1 MMSKKFIQMLNFQKT
16 LRLKSKKLSINS
28 RNKGAAF
35 ERQIANALIEDL
47 NLTNPVKRILEQ
59 TRTKE
64 LPDLMLGNWCIE
76 CKAYGTGAE
85 PRPDWWD
92 QVVASSHG
100 TNLKP
105 ALVYKFNNRPIKV
118 RVLASS
124 INNKI
129 KNNLI
134 TVDLL
139 WPDFIQIILE
149 LFQEDIELHEQNFQA

>member
-1 MMSKKFIQMLNFQKT
+1 MT
-16 LRLKSKKLSINS
+16 INS

-47 NLTNPVKRILEQ
+47 NLKNPVKRILEQ

-64 LPDLMLGNWCIE
+64 LPDLILGTWCIE
-76 CKAYGTGAE
+76 CKAYGAGAE

-92 QVVASSHG
+92 QVLASSSG
-100 TNLKP
+100 QGQKP

-118 RVLASS
+118 RVLANS
-124 INNKI
+124 INKKI
-129 KNNLI
+129 KNSLV

-149 LFQEDIELHEQNFQA
+149 LFQEDIELHERTHQV

>member
-1 MMSKKFIQMLNFQKT
+1 
-16 LRLKSKKLSINS
+16 LSINS

-47 NLTNPVKRILEQ
+47 NLQNPVKRILEQ

-64 LPDLMLGNWCIE
+64 LPDLMLGTWCIE
-76 CKAYGTGAE
+76 CKAYGAGAE

-92 QVVASSHG
+92 QVLASSSG
-100 TNLKP
+100 QGLKP

-118 RVLASS
+118 RVLANS
-124 INNKI
+124 INKEI
-129 KNNLI
+129 KNNLV

-149 LFQEDIELHEQNFQA
+149 LFQEDIELHEQSYQV

>member
-1 MMSKKFIQMLNFQKT
+1 M
-16 LRLKSKKLSINS
+16 SINS

-47 NLTNPVKRILEQ
+47 NLQNPVKRILEQ
-59 TRTKE
+59 SRTKE
-64 LPDLMLGNWCIE
+64 LPDLMLGTWCIE
-76 CKAYGTGAE
+76 CKAYGAGAE

-92 QVVASSHG
+92 QVLASSSG
-100 TNLKP
+100 QGLKP

-118 RVLASS
+118 RVLANS
-124 INNKI
+124 INKEI
-129 KNNLI
+129 KNNLV

-149 LFQEDIELHEQNFQA
+149 LFQEDIELHEQNYKV

>member
-1 MMSKKFIQMLNFQKT
+1 M
-16 LRLKSKKLSINS
+16 SINS

-47 NLTNPVKRILEQ
+47 NLKNPVKRILEQ

-64 LPDLMLGNWCIE
+64 LPDLMLGTWCIE
-76 CKAYGTGAE
+76 CKAYGSGAE
-85 PRPDWWD
+85 PRSDWWD
-92 QVVASSHG
+92 QVIASSAG
-100 TNLKP
+100 SNLKP

-118 RVLASS
+118 RILANT
-124 INNKI
+124 INKDI
-129 KNNLI
+129 RNNLV

-149 LFQEDIELHEQNFQA
+149 LFQEDIELHEQSYQV

>member
-1 MMSKKFIQMLNFQKT
+1 M
-16 LRLKSKKLSINS
+16 SINS

-47 NLTNPVKRILEQ
+47 NLQNPVKRILEQ

-64 LPDLMLGNWCIE
+64 LPDLMLGTWCIE
-76 CKAYGTGAE
+76 CKAYGAGAE

-92 QVVASSHG
+92 QVLASSSG
-100 TNLKP
+100 YGLKP

-118 RVLASS
+118 RVLANS
-124 INNKI
+124 INKEI
-129 KNNLI
+129 KNNLV

-149 LFQEDIELHEQNFQA
+149 LFQEDIELHEQNYQV

>member
-1 MMSKKFIQMLNFQKT
+1 M
-16 LRLKSKKLSINS
+16 SINS

-47 NLTNPVKRILEQ
+47 NLQNPVKRILEQ

-64 LPDLMLGNWCIE
+64 LPDLTLGTWCIE
-76 CKAYGTGAE
+76 CKAYGAGAE
-85 PRPDWWD
+85 PRPDWWE
-92 QVVASSHG
+92 QVLASSSG
-100 TNLKP
+100 QGLKP

-118 RVLASS
+118 RVLANS

-129 KNNLI
+129 KNNLV

-149 LFQEDIELHEQNFQA
+149 LFQEDIELHEQNYQV

>member
-1 MMSKKFIQMLNFQKT
+1 
-16 LRLKSKKLSINS
+16 LSINS

-47 NLTNPVKRILEQ
+47 NLQNPVKRILEQ

-64 LPDLMLGNWCIE
+64 LPDLMLGTWCIE
-76 CKAYGTGAE
+76 CKAYGAGAE

-92 QVVASSHG
+92 QVLASSSG
-100 TNLKP
+100 QGLKP

-118 RVLASS
+118 RVLANS
-124 INNKI
+124 INKEI
-129 KNNLI
+129 KNNLV

-149 LFQEDIELHEQNFQA
+149 LFQEDIELHEQNYQV

>member
-1 MMSKKFIQMLNFQKT
+1 M
-16 LRLKSKKLSINS
+16 SINS

-47 NLTNPVKRILEQ
+47 NLQNPVKRILEQ

-64 LPDLMLGNWCIE
+64 LPDLMLGTWCIE
-76 CKAYGTGAE
+76 CKAYGAGAE

-92 QVVASSHG
+92 QVHASSSG
-100 TNLKP
+100 QGLKP

-118 RVLASS
+118 RVLANS
-124 INNKI
+124 INKEI
-129 KNNLI
+129 KNNLV

-149 LFQEDIELHEQNFQA
+149 LFQEDIELHEQNYQV

>member
-1 MMSKKFIQMLNFQKT
+1 M
-16 LRLKSKKLSINS
+16 SINS

-35 ERQIANALIEDL
+35 ERQIANALIVDL
-47 NLTNPVKRILEQ
+47 NLTKPVKRILEQ

-64 LPDLMLGNWCIE
+64 LPDLMLGRWCIE

-92 QVVASSHG
+92 QVLVSSKAD
-100 TNLKP
+100 NLRP

-118 RVLASS
+118 RILANS
-124 INNKI
+124 INKDI
-129 KNNLI
+129 KNNLV

-149 LFQEDIELHEQNFQA
+149 LFQKDIELHEQNYQV

>member
-1 MMSKKFIQMLNFQKT
+1 M
-16 LRLKSKKLSINS
+16 SINS

-47 NLTNPVKRILEQ
+47 NLQNPVKRILEQ

-64 LPDLMLGNWCIE
+64 LPDLMLGTWCIE
-76 CKAYGTGAE
+76 CKAYGAGAE
-85 PRPDWWD
+85 PRPDWWE
-92 QVVASSHG
+92 QVLASSSG
-100 TNLKP
+100 LGLKP

-118 RVLASS
+118 RVLANS
-124 INNKI
+124 INKEI
-129 KNNLI
+129 KNNLV

-149 LFQEDIELHEQNFQA
+149 LFQEDIELHEQNYQV

>member
-1 MMSKKFIQMLNFQKT
+1 M
-16 LRLKSKKLSINS
+16 SINS

-35 ERQIANALIEDL
+35 ERQIANALIADL
-47 NLTNPVKRILEQ
+47 NLQNPVKRILEQ

-64 LPDLMLGNWCIE
+64 LPDLTLGTWCIE
-76 CKAYGTGAE
+76 CKAYGAGAE

-92 QVVASSHG
+92 QVLASSSG
-100 TNLKP
+100 QGLKP

-118 RVLASS
+118 RVLANS
-124 INNKI
+124 INKEI
-129 KNNLI
+129 KNNLV

-149 LFQEDIELHEQNFQA
+149 LFQEDIELHEQNYQV

>member
-1 MMSKKFIQMLNFQKT
+1 MT
-16 LRLKSKKLSINS
+16 INS

-47 NLTNPVKRILEQ
+47 NLKNPVKRILEQ

-64 LPDLMLGNWCIE
+64 LPDLMLGTWCIE
-76 CKAYGTGAE
+76 CKAYGAGAE

-92 QVVASSHG
+92 QVLASSSTQG
-100 TNLKP
+100 LKP

-118 RVLASS
+118 RVLANS

-129 KNNLI
+129 KNSLV

-149 LFQEDIELHEQNFQA
+149 LFQEDIELHERSYQV

>member
-1 MMSKKFIQMLNFQKT
+1 
-16 LRLKSKKLSINS
+16 LSINS

-47 NLTNPVKRILEQ
+47 NLQNPVNRILEQ

-64 LPDLMLGNWCIE
+64 LPDLMLGTWCIE
-76 CKAYGTGAE
+76 CKAYGAGAE
-85 PRPDWWD
+85 PRPDWWE
-92 QVVASSHG
+92 QVLASSSG
-100 TNLKP
+100 QGLKP

-118 RVLASS
+118 RVLANS
-124 INNKI
+124 INKEI
-129 KNNLI
+129 KNNLV

-149 LFQEDIELHEQNFQA
+149 LFQEDIELHEQNYQV

>member
-1 MMSKKFIQMLNFQKT
+1 M
-16 LRLKSKKLSINS
+16 SINS

-35 ERQIANALIEDL
+35 ERQIANALINDL

-64 LPDLMLGNWCIE
+64 LPDLMLGTWCIE

-92 QVVASSHG
+92 QVLTSSNQH
-100 TNLKP
+100 NLKP

-118 RVLASS
+118 RILASS
-124 INNKI
+124 LNKDI
-129 KNNLI
+129 KNDLV

-139 WPDFIQIILE
+139 WSDFIQIILE
-149 LFQEDIELHEQNFQA
+149 LFQEDIELHEQTYQV

>member
-1 MMSKKFIQMLNFQKT
+1 MFKKFIQTQNFLKI

-35 ERQIANALIEDL
+35 ERQIANALIQDL

-64 LPDLMLGNWCIE
+64 LPDLTLGNWCIE
-76 CKAYGTGAE
+76 CKAYGAGAE

-92 QVVASSHG
+92 QVLASSKEE
-100 TNLKP
+100 NLKP

-124 INNKI
+124 INSKI
-129 KNNLI
+129 SNNLI

-149 LFQEDIELHEQNFQA
+149 LFQVDIELHEQNFQA

>member
-1 MMSKKFIQMLNFQKT
+1 M
-16 LRLKSKKLSINS
+16 SINS

-47 NLTNPVKRILEQ
+47 NLQHPVKRILEQ

-64 LPDLMLGNWCIE
+64 LPDLMLGTWCIE
-76 CKAYGTGAE
+76 CKAYGAGAE
-85 PRPDWWD
+85 PRPDWWE
-92 QVVASSHG
+92 QVLASSSG
-100 TNLKP
+100 QGLKP

-118 RVLASS
+118 RVLANS
-124 INNKI
+124 INKEI
-129 KNNLI
+129 KNNLV

-149 LFQEDIELHEQNFQA
+149 LFQEDIELHEQNYQV

>member
-1 MMSKKFIQMLNFQKT
+1 M
-16 LRLKSKKLSINS
+16 SINS

-47 NLTNPVKRILEQ
+47 NLQNPVKRILEQ
-59 TRTKE
+59 SRTKE
-64 LPDLMLGNWCIE
+64 LPDLMLGTWCIE
-76 CKAYGTGAE
+76 CKAYGAGAE

-92 QVVASSHG
+92 QVLASSSAQG
-100 TNLKP
+100 LKP

-118 RVLASS
+118 RVLANS

-129 KNNLI
+129 KNSLV

-149 LFQEDIELHEQNFQA
+149 LFQEDIELHERSYQV

>member
-1 MMSKKFIQMLNFQKT
+1 M
-16 LRLKSKKLSINS
+16 SINS

-47 NLTNPVKRILEQ
+47 NLQNPVKRILEQ

-64 LPDLMLGNWCIE
+64 LPDLMLGTWCIE
-76 CKAYGTGAE
+76 CKAYGAGAE
-85 PRPDWWD
+85 PRPDWWE
-92 QVVASSHG
+92 QVLASSSG
-100 TNLKP
+100 QGLKP

-118 RVLASS
+118 RVLANS
-124 INNKI
+124 INKEI
-129 KNNLI
+129 KNNLV

-149 LFQEDIELHEQNFQA
+149 LFQEDIELHEQNYQV

>member
-1 MMSKKFIQMLNFQKT
+1 MT
-16 LRLKSKKLSINS
+16 INS

-47 NLTNPVKRILEQ
+47 NLKNPVKRILEQ

-64 LPDLMLGNWCIE
+64 LPDLMLGTWCIE
-76 CKAYGTGAE
+76 CKAYGSGAE
-85 PRPDWWD
+85 PRPDWWE
-92 QVVASSHG
+92 QVLASSS
-100 TNLKP
+100 NSNMKP

-118 RVLASS
+118 RILASS
-124 INNKI
+124 LNQDIQ
-129 KNNLI
+129 NNLV

-149 LFQEDIELHEQNFQA
+149 LFQKDIELHEQSYQV

>member
-1 MMSKKFIQMLNFQKT
+1 M
-16 LRLKSKKLSINS
+16 
-28 RNKGAAF
+28 
-35 ERQIANALIEDL
+35 
-47 NLTNPVKRILEQ
+47 
-59 TRTKE
+59 
-64 LPDLMLGNWCIE
+64 PDLTLGNWCIE

-92 QVVASSHG
+92 QVLASSKEE
-100 TNLKP
+100 NLKP

-118 RVLASS
+118 RVLASC
-124 INNKI
+124 INSKI
-129 KNNLI
+129 SNNLI

>member
-1 MMSKKFIQMLNFQKT
+1 M
-16 LRLKSKKLSINS
+16 SINS

-47 NLTNPVKRILEQ
+47 NLQNPVKRILEQ

-64 LPDLMLGNWCIE
+64 LPDLMLGTWCIE
-76 CKAYGTGAE
+76 CKSYGAGAE

-92 QVVASSHG
+92 QVLASSSG
-100 TNLKP
+100 QGLKP

-118 RVLASS
+118 RVLANS
-124 INNKI
+124 INKEI
-129 KNNLI
+129 KNNLV

-149 LFQEDIELHEQNFQA
+149 LFQEDIELHEQNYQV